1 MSHPA
6 VATLAA
12 HLGLGSLLEMLGA
25 SYGGYDLLA
34 HWKQGE
40 FHHDVVLRVH
50 ARGDLPGE
58 VVLVATNCN
67 GGVKEVLC
75 FDRVPER
82 YSLWHARCPESAEF
96 EGELGIDYKARAAA
110 EEAERRWIAR
120 KTFIVWTI
128 ALMFFAIA
136 CQKLWIMGQ
145 DVDVPFSDINPVR
158 SLFGD

>member
-1 MSHPA
+1 MA
-6 VATLAA
+6 KR
-12 HLGLGSLLEMLGA
+12 GSKREEGDA
-25 SYGGYDLLA
+25 SIA
-34 HWKQGE
+34 NISRTRRAQ
-40 FHHDVVLRVH
+40 
-50 ARGDLPGE
+50 
-58 VVLVATNCN
+58 LV
-67 GGVKEVLC
+67 
-75 FDRVPER
+75 
-82 YSLWHARCPESAEF
+82 AEF